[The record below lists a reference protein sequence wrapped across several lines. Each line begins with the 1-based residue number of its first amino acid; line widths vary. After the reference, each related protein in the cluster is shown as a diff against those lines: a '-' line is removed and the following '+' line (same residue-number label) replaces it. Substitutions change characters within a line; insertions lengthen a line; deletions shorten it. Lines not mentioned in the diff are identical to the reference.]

1 MVSGISIGVILMV
14 KEKKI
19 KYSKS
24 KQEAYRK
31 LNDLVIGYIVD
42 THGFISQQTGYVLQK
57 NQYLDFYLRC
67 YKDNNDIHINVSY
80 SGMTVGAINV
90 QNGVWSYSPF
100 STSSSSR
107 SYRLEPSLVKKLKS
121 VLKSLLNY
129 TMRDDEAVLSVYIS
143 YYDLHYYKTDKWGHN
158 LELGVSPYINL
169 N

>member
-1 MVSGISIGVILMV
+1 MV

-24 KQEAYRK
+24 KQDAYRK

-42 THGFISQQTGYVLQK
+42 THGFTSLQTGYVLQK
-57 NQYLDFYLRC
+57 NQYLDFYLR
-67 YKDNNDIHINVSY
+67 YHKDSDDIHINISY
-80 SGMTVGAINV
+80 SEMTVGAINV
-90 QNGVWSYSPF
+90 QNDVWYYAPF
-100 STSSSSR
+100 SNSRSSSS
-107 SYRLEPSLVKKLKS
+107 YRLDLSLVKKLKS

-143 YYDLHYYKTDKWGHN
+143 YYDLHYYKTNKQGQL
-158 LELGVSPYINL
+158 LERGVSPHINL